1 MTVVD
6 ASEAWLKWALNG
18 QPAHLAVGPL
28 TAIAQRV
35 NLSLSLSLMRTP
47 FPCDVFEM
55 ARNDLIAT
63 AVGCVRRRTKG
74 AARFPRGS
82 MAADRANA
90 YSDIDLRI
98 VTESGSDAL
107 LESTT
112 SQELHAA
119 QDFIRHAAW
128 CSFRSGC
135 RPRVAWL
142 D

>member
-28 TAIAQRV
+28 TAIAQKV
-35 NLSLSLSLMRTP
+35 NLSLMRTP

-98 VTESGSDAL
+98 VTESGSDARL
-107 LESTT
+107 KVQPARNSM
-112 SQELHAA
+112 Q
-119 QDFIRHAAW
+119 
-128 CSFRSGC
+128 
-135 RPRVAWL
+135 PRIS
-142 D
+142 